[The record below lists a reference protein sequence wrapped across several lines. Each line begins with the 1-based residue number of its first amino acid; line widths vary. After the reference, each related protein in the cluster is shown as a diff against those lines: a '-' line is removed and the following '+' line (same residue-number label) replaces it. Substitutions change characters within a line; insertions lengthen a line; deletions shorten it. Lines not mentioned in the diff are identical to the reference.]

1 MRIIDVTSKAV
12 LTANLQ
18 SDTIFRFAVDIDLAD
33 INHQNPIIFPSNVI
47 FQFCGGKISN
57 GTVCGSNSFVE
68 AEPYKI
74 FENIS
79 FTGTWSCNH
88 AYFEWFGAVGD
99 GTTDDRAAIQKGL
112 DSEFF
117 HFMLLN
123 KIYLINSHYVSADS
137 PKDTSGAVID
147 TDNVGLSIN
156 QPIKIEGQAVESFG
170 NGLLSQIRTD
180 HSTDFNVLV
189 QINSSNVELSGFII
203 TGVRWDYEGTH
214 QVQDLLATRHIT
226 RNGIDNN
233 YYRLVLKRMYIRH
246 CMRDCINLNTYLSRL
261 ERVDVG
267 AGETGIVIRGILTT
281 TAAEYRT
288 STILSGCYCW
298 QCTSFGY
305 KIMEMAYTTLE
316 SCAVDFNSQTGPS
329 SVSGYPFTLGYPYY
343 FLYCN
348 NVSIISCGCEC
359 TTNIMYLEHCNGIR
373 IDTLYQWSPTDL
385 INKHDTTDDSKQIF
399 TNSCNC
405 ISFNECIMGVIRQPS
420 SPFILMQSSQNI
432 EFNKCLL
439 RTSDGSVSDTLITV

>member
-18 SDTIFRFAVDIDLAD
+18 SDTIFRFTVDIDLAD
-33 INHQNPIIFPSNVI
+33 IHHENPIIFPSNVI

-57 GTVCGSNSFVE
+57 GIVRGSSTFVE
-68 AEPYKI
+68 AEPYMI

-79 FTGTWSCNH
+79 FTGTWNCDH
-88 AYFEWFGAVGD
+88 AYFEWFGAVGN

-123 KIYLINSHYVSADS
+123 KIYLIKSHYVSADS
-137 PKDTSGAVID
+137 PKDTSGAVVD

-156 QPIKIEGQAVESFG
+156 QPMKIEGQAVESFG

-246 CMRDCINLNTYLSRL
+246 CMRDCVNLNTFLSRL

-267 AGETGIVIRGILTT
+267 WGDTGIVIRGILTST
-281 TAAEYRT
+281 DFEART
-288 STILSGCYCW
+288 STILSGCFCNR
-298 QCTSFGY
+298 CLSFGY
-305 KIMEMAYTTLE
+305 KIMEMGYTTLE
-316 SCAVDFNSQTGPS
+316 SCAVDYDSATGPA
-329 SVSGYPFTLGYPYY
+329 SVSGYPFALGYPYY
-343 FLYCN
+343 FYYCN
-348 NVSIISCGCEC
+348 NVSVIACGCEC
-359 TTNIMYLEHCNGIR
+359 TTNLMYLEHCSGMR
-373 IDTLYQWSPTDL
+373 IDTLFNWSLPALVSTVKKDTDR
-385 INKHDTTDDSKQIF
+385 QIF

-405 ISFNECIMGVIRQPS
+405 ISFNECIMGVIRQNQD
-420 SPFILMQSSQNI
+420 PFILMQNSQNI

-439 RTSDGSVSDTLITV
+439 RTSDGSVSGTLITI

>member
-1 MRIIDVTSKAV
+1 MRIINV
-12 LTANLQ
+12 LTQTDLTQNLQ
-18 SDTIFRFAVDIDLAD
+18 SGTIFRFTNDIDLTSST
-33 INHQNPIIFPSNVI
+33 IYFPSDVI
-47 FQFCGGKISN
+47 LQFYGGKISN
-57 GTVCGSNSFVE
+57 GTVCGSNTFVE
-68 AEPYKI
+68 ADPYMI

-79 FTGTWSCNH
+79 FTGTWSCDH
-88 AYFEWFGAVGD
+88 AYFEWFGAVGN

-117 HFMLLN
+117 HFLLLN
-123 KIYLINSHYVSADS
+123 KTYLINSHYVSADS

-156 QPIKIEGQAVESFG
+156 QPMKIEGQAVESWG
-170 NGLLSQIRTD
+170 TGLSNLSKIRTN
-180 HSTDFNVLV
+180 HTTDFNVLV
-189 QINSSNVELSGFII
+189 QINSSYVELNGFII
-203 TGVRWDYEGTH
+203 TGQTQVNDGTL
-214 QVQDLLATRHIT
+214 QVQDLLATRHII

-233 YYRLVLKRMYIRH
+233 YYRLVLKKMFVRN
-246 CMRDCINLNTYLSRL
+246 CTRDCINLNTFLSRL

-267 AGETGIVIRGILTT
+267 SGDTGIVIRGTLTST
-281 TAAEYRT
+281 TAEYRT

-305 KIMEMAYTTLE
+305 KIMELAYTTLE

-348 NVSIISCGCEC
+348 NINIISCGCEC

-373 IDTLYQWSPTDL
+373 IDSLYQWSPTDL
-385 INKHDTTDDSKQIF
+385 INKHPTDNGQIF

-420 SPFILMQSSQNI
+420 SPFILMQNSQNI

-439 RTSDGSVSDTLITV
+439 RTSDGSVSGTLITV